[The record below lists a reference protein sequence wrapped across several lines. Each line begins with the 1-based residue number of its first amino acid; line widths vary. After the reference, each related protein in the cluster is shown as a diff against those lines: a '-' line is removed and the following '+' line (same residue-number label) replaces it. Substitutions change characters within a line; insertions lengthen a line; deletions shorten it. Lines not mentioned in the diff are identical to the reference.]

1 MWFDLLFKNNHVV
14 GHSPVCENVFPFT
27 KTGLD
32 ALDSTI
38 NFRNTVTWWC
48 ISIIA
53 LGFSSSFV
61 MFTTTGEMNK
71 PLRNE
76 TAHLNLPS
84 VVQNQNHTNLFHH
97 AVRL

>member
-1 MWFDLLFKNNHVV
+1 MWFDLLFKNKHVV

-38 NFRNTVTWWC
+38 NFRNTVTWWH
-48 ISIIA
+48 IRIIA

-61 MFTTTGEMNK
+61 NVQDYR
-71 PLRNE
+71 RNE
-76 TAHLNLPS
+76 KTSEKLTSLS
-84 VVQNQNHTNLFHH
+84 
-97 AVRL
+97 